1 MLISAAVIN
10 FSLSFPLIESQPD
23 ESEEKFTTA
32 AYKIRAAVA
41 TAIGATAAC
50 AKVLADHEEREM
62 ELLMATIIDT
72 QVYIVIFL
80 LEGVFFLFSKL
91 YSI

>member
-1 MLISAAVIN
+1 
-10 FSLSFPLIESQPD
+10 
-23 ESEEKFTTA
+23 
-32 AYKIRAAVA
+32 VA
-41 TAIGATAAC
+41 TAIGATAAH

-80 LEGVFFLFSKL
+80 LEGVIFFPPIIQYLTQSAMYKQLLKQVDWIFTN
-91 YSI
+91 